1 MAEPRTIEIEVLRYN
16 PEKDTE
22 PHFQSFQVPFS
33 HDTSVL
39 QGLQYIKDRL
49 DGSLT
54 FRWSC
59 RIAICGSCGKMV
71 NGVPELSCHTFLRDY
86 YPGKVR
92 IEPLNHF
99 PVQRDL
105 AIDQTDFFNNKL
117 PSVKPYVVPK
127 ESKPLSAGTFLQT
140 PKQFQNYYQYSQ
152 CINCLLCYAA
162 CPQYGLKPGFTGPAA
177 LALLHRYNADSRD
190 KGWDERAEVLN
201 AEEGVCGCTLVG
213 YCSEVCP
220 KHVDPAHAI
229 NQNKVNSTLDYFGV
243 LKFLMPKGGA

>member
-1 MAEPRTIEIEVLRYN
+1 MADTRTIEIEVLRYN
-16 PEKDTE
+16 PEKGGE

-33 HDTSVL
+33 DDTSVL
-39 QGLQYIKDRL
+39 QGLQYIKDHL

-59 RIAICGSCGKMV
+59 RMAICGSCGKMV
-71 NGVPELSCHTFLRDY
+71 NGVPELSCHKFLREY

-99 PVQRDL
+99 PVLRDL
-105 AIDQTDFFNNKL
+105 VIDQTDFFEKKL
-117 PSVKPYVVPK
+117 PSIKPYVVPK
-127 ESKPLSAGTFLQT
+127 EEKPVSAGTYVQT
-140 PKQFQNYYQYSQ
+140 PQQFHKYYQYSQ

-162 CPQYGLKPGFTGPAA
+162 CPQYGLKPDFTGPAA

-190 KGWDERAEVLN
+190 RGWEERAELLN
-201 AEEGVCGCTLVG
+201 AEEGVWGCTLVG

-229 NQNKVNSTLDYFGV
+229 NQNKVNSTMDYFGV
-243 LKFLMPKGGA
+243 RKLLMPKGGG